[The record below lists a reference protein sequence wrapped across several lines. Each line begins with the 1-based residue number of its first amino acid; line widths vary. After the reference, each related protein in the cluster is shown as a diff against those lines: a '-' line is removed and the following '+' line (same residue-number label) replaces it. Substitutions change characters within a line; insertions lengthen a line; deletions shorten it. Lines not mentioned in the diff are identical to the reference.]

1 MEAHLTDDPTTA
13 LEHATSDELVRLIR
27 KLRWV
32 GMDSDAEAL
41 QILLRGLEATDSVLA
56 GPVDTD

>member
-1 MEAHLTDDPTTA
+1 MEAHLTDDPTTQ

-32 GMDSDAEAL
+32 GMESDAEAL
-41 QILLRGLEATDSVLA
+41 QILLRSLEATDSVLA